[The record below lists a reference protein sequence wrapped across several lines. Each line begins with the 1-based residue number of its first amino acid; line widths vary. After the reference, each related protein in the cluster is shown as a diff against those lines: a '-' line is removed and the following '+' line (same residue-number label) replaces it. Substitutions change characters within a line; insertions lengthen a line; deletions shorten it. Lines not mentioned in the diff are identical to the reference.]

1 MLLEGA
7 ARVGPVPTE
16 RNVRDRNVPFGA
28 TLACRRMDL
37 AARSDLAAP
46 PLVLA
51 SGSPRR
57 AELLA
62 RLGVRPEIRPAD
74 VDETPRAGETADALV
89 ARLAGAKA
97 VAGAAAGDGRDE
109 VVLAA
114 DTVVVLDGRALGKPR
129 DRDDA
134 AATLRALSGRTHQVT
149 TGVAVVRGPVSAA
162 TRVTTAVTFR
172 PLSEHEIAWYV
183 ATEEP
188 DDKAGSYGLQGA
200 GAALVARV
208 EGSDTNVIGLPLA
221 ETVGLLREVGI
232 DPLRVGS

>member
-1 MLLEGA
+1 
-7 ARVGPVPTE
+7 
-16 RNVRDRNVPFGA
+16 
-28 TLACRRMDL
+28 MDL
-37 AARSDLAAP
+37 RAHADAPVP

-74 VDETPRAGETADALV
+74 VDETPRAEETAEALV

-97 VAGAAAGDGRDE
+97 AAGAAAGDGRDE
-109 VVLAA
+109 IVLAA
-114 DTVVVLDGRALGKPR
+114 DTVVVLDDRTLGKPR
-129 DRDDA
+129 DRDHA
-134 AATLRALSGRTHQVT
+134 AATLRELSGRTHEVT
-149 TGVAVVRGPVSAA
+149 TGVAVVRGPVSTV

-172 PLSEHEIAWYV
+172 ALTAAEIAWYV
-183 ATEEP
+183 GTGEP

-200 GAALVARV
+200 GAALVARI

-221 ETVGLLREVGI
+221 ETVALLREAGL
-232 DPLRVGS
+232 DPLRVGP